1 MKLVVLVLAPSA
13 ASAFSFAGLIN
24 TAARTTQV
32 AMQSYAEYM
41 ATKSNAQRIDSIDSL
56 RGGIPQPFIPS
67 GGAPQSGYAAY
78 MASRNEAPVA
88 AVAPVVQEPIVEEP
102 LTGYAAYLASRANK
116 PAASAP
122 VAPAAKV
129 PTYSAHS
136 NDSTDSP
143 WLDDDKTIVTFMVDG
158 VPKKYRIVQ

>member
-1 MKLVVLVLAPSA
+1 MLYTLVTSALAFHGPLTGVPRATVHMS
-13 ASAFSFAGLIN
+13 
-24 TAARTTQV
+24 T
-32 AMQSYAEYM
+32 YAEYI
-41 ATKSNAQRIDSIDSL
+41 ASRSNTAVTPSDTLPPSESL
-56 RGGIPQPFIPS
+56 S
-67 GGAPQSGYAAY
+67 LSGYELY
-78 MASRNEAPVA
+78 MASRKDAPVSA
-88 AVAPVVQEPIVEEP
+88 AVVQEPAVAPEPEP

>member
-1 MKLVVLVLAPSA
+1 MVAGA
-13 ASAFSFAGLIN
+13 ASSLGFEGARAAQLSRRGSRAEAA
-24 TAARTTQV
+24 TAIPDVVQV
-32 AMQSYAEYM
+32 AEPVVEEP
-41 ATKSNAQRIDSIDSL
+41 L
-56 RGGIPQPFIPS
+56 
-67 GGAPQSGYAAY
+67 SGYAAY